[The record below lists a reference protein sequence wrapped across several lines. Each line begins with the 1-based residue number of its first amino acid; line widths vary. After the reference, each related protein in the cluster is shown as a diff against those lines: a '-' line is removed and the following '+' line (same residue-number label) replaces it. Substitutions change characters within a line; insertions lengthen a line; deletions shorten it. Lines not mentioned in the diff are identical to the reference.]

1 VTDTAAEQQARS
13 QSVVDQ
19 VTGSPDTGG
28 RWHRVRQ
35 GAALIYLAALV
46 AIVIF
51 TGVPTGRQTIA
62 VIILVGLSISR
73 IGRGW
78 RAFGQVYL
86 DWLPFTAVLIVYDR
100 TRGVA
105 DAVGMPLHEAD
116 VLGWEKALFG
126 GHVPTVWLQQQLY
139 DPHAVHWY
147 DALCTVTYT
156 SHFVVTPVLGAVLWM
171 RNRTVWLQ
179 FISRI
184 ILLSVA
190 GLATYV
196 LFPEAPPW
204 MAADHGLV
212 GAPVHRLTARGWSW
226 LHAETLRTTL
236 DHAQRAGSNPVA
248 AMPSLHVGFA
258 CLIAVFVG
266 CKVHSRWRW
275 LLALYPLAMGFALVY
290 LGEHY
295 VVDLIAG
302 CLYAVATHLAL
313 NAWERRRQRRSPIA
327 PAVAAPTR

>member
-1 VTDTAAEQQARS
+1 MTDTVADEVADEESAPGTTVVEPAPPPIPNAA
-13 QSVVDQ
+13 
-19 VTGSPDTGG
+19 
-28 RWHRVRQ
+28 RWHRIRQ
-35 GAALIYLAALV
+35 CAALLYALALV
-46 AIVIF
+46 GVVVF

-62 VIILVGLSISR
+62 VIILTGLSISR

-105 DAVGMPLHEAD
+105 DAMGMPLHEAD

-126 GHVPTVWLQQQLY
+126 GHVPTVWLQQHLY
-139 DPHAVHWY
+139 DPHHVFWY

-156 SHFVVTPVLGAVLWM
+156 SHFVVTPVLGAILWM
-171 RNRTVWLQ
+171 RNRKIWLQ
-179 FISRI
+179 FISRV

-204 MAADHGLV
+204 MAADNGLIGV
-212 GAPVHRLTARGWSW
+212 PVHRLTARGWSW

-258 CLIAVFVG
+258 CLIAVFIG
-266 CKVHSRWRW
+266 CKLRSRWRV

-295 VVDLIAG
+295 VIDLIAG
-302 CLYAVATHLAL
+302 CLYAVAAHLAL
-313 NAWERRRQRRSPIA
+313 NRWERRRS
-327 PAVAAPTR
+327 